1 MGARL
6 TEDYYTILSC
16 LGHSTNL
23 HLPELGYVIPMKP
36 GDVAGVLAGQLVH
49 TLIPETG
56 SQTNADMYPTKSNP
70 AVIARWTDGP
80 TEDKISASS
89 HFGH

>member
-1 MGARL
+1 MK
-6 TEDYYTILSC
+6 DYYTISSC
-16 LGHSTNL
+16 LGHSTTL

-49 TLIPETG
+49 TLIPETAPK
-56 SQTNADMYPTKSNP
+56 SKADMPP
-70 AVIARWTDGP
+70 AKTTPVVIACWTDGP

-89 HFGH
+89 QFGHKK

>member
-1 MGARL
+1 M
-6 TEDYYTILSC
+6 EDYYTVLSC
-16 LGHSTNL
+16 LGHASAL

-56 SQTNADMYPTKSNP
+56 PQPNADDPPTTSTP
-70 AVIARWTDGP
+70 VVIACWTDGP
-80 TEDKISASS
+80 TEDKITASS
-89 HFGH
+89 HFGHKN